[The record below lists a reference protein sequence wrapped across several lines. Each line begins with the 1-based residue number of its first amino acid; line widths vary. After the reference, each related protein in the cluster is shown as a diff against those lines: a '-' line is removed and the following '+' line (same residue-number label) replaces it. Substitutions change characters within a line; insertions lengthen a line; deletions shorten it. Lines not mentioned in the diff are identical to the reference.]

1 MFDFLTCVGDDFPV
15 CFLYI
20 DTYIDSP
27 EPITTKIIYVAKG
40 VMLKCKIRVVISS
53 SYDKTCNKSP
63 RCDIPQSRCAGK

>member
-1 MFDFLTCVGDDFPV
+1 MFDFLNCVGDDFPV

-40 VMLKCKIRVVISS
+40 V
-53 SYDKTCNKSP
+53 N
-63 RCDIPQSRCAGK
+63 A